1 MTQPL
6 VSILIPCRNSERT
19 IRQTIDSALMQD
31 YPRLEVIVSDSGS
44 NDGSVA
50 IIKSYNDKRLRAYFH
65 KDRARVDNYRGLYYE
80 YAQGELCI
88 NVDSDD
94 YLTDPSYITKAVAAF
109 QANPGT
115 VLVFAKNKVLLDS
128 TGELIEEPVNDT
140 LPAVMDGKWLFTAF
154 PRGYTFPFGTCLYE
168 TKRIREVEIF
178 HKDVNSA
185 DWEALLKIIPRGKV
199 CFLKESVAVYRRHS
213 GNATRTLNVEWLV
226 EGAEYVDGTY
236 AYALR
241 ERLLPTATLD
251 RWRSQLLKRYF
262 LKQLVRARLLEQ
274 SQTEARLK
282 EKLRERYPELSK
294 EIMRDV
300 RYKAFLLASKWKP
313 IMRLGFKYYV
323 KQEGFYE
330 DLITSPALPEHHET
344 YHGLKKAAKRQ

>member
-6 VSILIPCRNSERT
+6 VSILIPCRNSEKT
-19 IRQTIDSALMQD
+19 VRQTIDSALMQD

-44 NDGSVA
+44 SDGSVA

-65 KDRARVDNYRGLYYE
+65 KDRARIDNYRGLYYD

-94 YLTDPSYITKAVAAF
+94 YLTDPSFITKAVAAF

-115 VLVFAKNKVLLDS
+115 VLVFAKTKILLDA
-128 TGELIEEPVNDT
+128 TGQLLDESVNDG
-140 LPAVMDGKWLFTAF
+140 LPAVMDGKWLFKVF
-154 PRGYTFPFGTCLYE
+154 PRGYTFPSLTCVHE
-168 TKRIREVEIF
+168 TQKARDVEIF
-178 HKDVNSA
+178 SRDINSS
-185 DWEALLKIIPRGKV
+185 DWEAFLKIILHGKV
-199 CFLKESVAVYRRHS
+199 CFLQENVAVYRRHS
-213 GNATRTLNVEWLV
+213 GNATKTLNVEWIID
-226 EGAEYVDGTY
+226 GADYVDGAY

-251 RWRSQLLKRYF
+251 RWRLQLLKRYF
-262 LKQLVRARLLEQ
+262 LKQLVRVRILEQ

-330 DLITSPALPEHHET
+330 DLITSPALPEHHEA
-344 YHGLKKAAKRQ
+344 YHGLNRTAKRQ